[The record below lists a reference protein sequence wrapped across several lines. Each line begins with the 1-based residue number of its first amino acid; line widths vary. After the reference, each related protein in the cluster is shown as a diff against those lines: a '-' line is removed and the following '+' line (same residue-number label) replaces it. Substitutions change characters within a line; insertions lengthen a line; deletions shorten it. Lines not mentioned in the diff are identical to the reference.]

1 VQLNDYHWAALCC
14 EKIQIQEHNM
24 PQTPQYSGERT
35 TSELKDKA
43 SDQVGNF
50 VEKATDMAQSAARQV
65 EDFAG
70 KAAEQGRE
78 AGERIQEVA
87 GNVKGAVDKSIKD
100 QPMVTLAV
108 AAVVGFVL
116 GALWKS

>member
-1 VQLNDYHWAALCC
+1 MA
-14 EKIQIQEHNM
+14 
-24 PQTPQYSGERT
+24 QTPQYSTDRT
-35 TSELKDKA
+35 MSEMKDKA
-43 SDQVGNF
+43 TDQFGKAVDR
-50 VEKATDMAQSAARQV
+50 ATDKAQGVARQV

-70 KAAEQGRE
+70 KAMDQGRE

-87 GNVKGAVDKSIKD
+87 GNVKGAVDKSIKN
-100 QPMVTLAV
+100 QPMATLAA